1 MKNGDR
7 KEQLIQETFEKC
19 LSGMDSL
26 PSQRTEILRR
36 MEDKTEER
44 RQPRFRVPA
53 VAAALM
59 ILLCVG
65 ITFISGQWGYV
76 NHPDTI
82 RPESRY
88 TTQPI
93 ETALSGGT
101 DEEGTG
107 SASKD
112 KNLFSWLNRELKYSW
127 FGKLAGNY
135 VINEAAERNNRGIPY
150 IDGSYYDGETLV
162 SVVAVPDTR
171 IEEYEPDENELAHL
185 TRLNKEPEI
194 LDWTGNDDSVVH
206 EKWEECIR
214 NKTPMGLIMYQY
226 EPDSQLLDSDHHAI
240 PSAGVF
246 SMGWGFVEKGY
257 TFYWMRYGEPLPDE
271 LRNRES
277 LKVIHRVA
285 ETESIIYYD
294 GEHYYSCSKYDKNHY
309 VSADIPASRTEQR
322 YYSGWGILDG
332 TEMDIQGM
340 VSGASAWIRVSDG
353 GDEPGQREI
362 ILPAETKLTM
372 VVQNENG
379 KTLFRSSVF
388 ADYSCDEYCSVMLPL
403 IWSERYEFN
412 DSFLP
417 EGRQT
422 EQLPSS
428 LRIYLIR
435 EHEEPWEGKEDE
447 EPEPEIDP
455 DSEPFAILTMDREGS
470 NETPAFRE
478 TEAGGVSLKAGP
490 AEYDGRTLAFGLSI
504 ENHNPESPVY
514 CLVEEF
520 SANGTDIDGAEG
532 IQFGT
537 CWIPSRWTEPA
548 MQTTAHAIIPE
559 EIRNADQ
566 IRIKVKVKTYRPL
579 RPVYE
584 VDERTDG
591 FDPDIIQQKIGEGY
605 YIIADGWGMIH
616 YDPESKEW
624 YDMIGEQEDEMGGV
638 EEQELVLFFDL
649 VKPEYGVL
657 KTQKL
662 YDDEHCTASYD
673 VAAVETSGLHLT
685 LRMIPKDDSC
695 NQIRELALTD
705 GEGVS
710 LRGARFMPDVAV
722 RVDVPD
728 QKAVVYRYRW
738 NNIRP
743 QDLPDRISLS
753 CTLESGEQM
762 VFPVEVR

>member
-19 LSGMDSL
+19 LSCIDSL

-36 MEDKTEER
+36 MEDKTETR
-44 RQPRFRVPA
+44 RPPRLRVP
-53 VAAALM
+53 VIAAALV

-65 ITFISGQWGYV
+65 ITVISSRWGYV

-93 ETALSGGT
+93 ETVLSGGT
-101 DEEGTG
+101 AGEDAGA
-107 SASKD
+107 ASKD
-112 KNLFSWLNRELKYSW
+112 KNLFGWLSREYGYSW
-127 FGKLAGNY
+127 FGKLIGDY
-135 VINEAAERNNRGIPY
+135 VINETAERNNKGVPY

-240 PSAGVF
+240 SGAGVL
-246 SMGWGFVEKGY
+246 SMGWGFMEKGY
-257 TFYWMRYGEPLPDE
+257 TLYWMRYGEPLPDE

-277 LKVIHRVA
+277 LKVIHRVS
-285 ETESIIYYD
+285 ETKSIIYYD
-294 GEHYYSCSKYDKNHY
+294 GEHYYSRSTYDKDRY
-309 VSADIPASRTEQR
+309 VSADIRASHTEQR
-322 YYSGWGILDG
+322 YYSGRGILDE

-340 VSGASAWIRVSDG
+340 VSGVSAWIRVSDRA
-353 GDEPGQREI
+353 DEPGQREI

-403 IWSERYEFN
+403 IWSEHNEFT
-412 DSFLP
+412 DRSLP

-428 LRIYLIR
+428 LRIYLLR
-435 EHEEPWEGKEDE
+435 EHEGIREEKENE
-447 EPEPEIDP
+447 EPEPVIDP
-455 DSEPFAILTMDREGS
+455 DSEPFAILTMDREDS
-470 NETPAFRE
+470 NEIPVFRE

-695 NQIRELALTD
+695 TQIRELALTD

-710 LRGARFMPDVAV
+710 LRGERFTPDVAV